1 MLFEGR
7 IDDDG
12 VRLLAEH
19 ETGDEFY
26 AQVQETE
33 YGTSFTSSDPDTL
46 AEEYDEFRKYLEMET
61 GAYDLHRQIEIRD
74 GREEDSLGYHVR
86 YRLEEPRLPGD
97 FEMDRGEI
105 AHVCGDV
112 PKDLAPDLESHL
124 DGELPSKL

>member
-12 VRLLAEH
+12 VQLLAEH

-26 AQVQETE
+26 AQVEAQDYQATFSTNDAE
-33 YGTSFTSSDPDTL
+33 TL
-46 AEEYDEFRKYLEMET
+46 AEEYDEFRHYLEMET
-61 GAYDLHRQIEIRD
+61 GPYDIHRQIEIRD
-74 GREEDSLGYHVR
+74 GREADSLGYHVR

-97 FEMDRGEI
+97 FEMDHGEI

-112 PKDLAPDLESHL
+112 PADIAPELEAHL